1 MTAHFPMNLEKA
13 LMDKIYIISFTEKG
27 AELSLKLQNIYHDAL
42 LYSKYPAENIKM
54 LEKDIKSFTADI
66 FKESKAV
73 IFISA
78 IGIAVRAVAP
88 LIVSKDK
95 DAAVIVIDDTGKY
108 VIPVLSGHIGGANEM
123 ALKIAEYINAEPVI
137 TTATDRNNKFAV
149 DVWAEKN
156 NLYID
161 DITMIKEV
169 SSRLLR
175 NEKVGFISDY
185 EVNGILPENVIADVQ
200 QECGI
205 VIADNID
212 ILPFPYTMQLI
223 PKEYILG
230 IGARKGAEYSHLKD
244 LIKRVLKENNI
255 DKRKILSIA
264 SIDIKKDEKAIN
276 MLAEELN
283 VPFIT
288 YSKDELANVQGDFT
302 SSNFVK
308 NITGVDNVCERAV
321 KCFCGSEIIVKKICE
336 NGFTLSIGFIKWH
349 GSF

>member
-13 LMDKIYIISFTEKG
+13 LMDKIYIISFTQKG
-27 AELSLKLQNIYHDAL
+27 AELSLKLHNMYPDAL
-42 LYSKYPAENIKM
+42 LYGKYPADNIKM

-66 FKESKAV
+66 FNESKAI

-88 LIVSKDK
+88 LIVSKNK
-95 DAAVIVIDDTGKY
+95 DAAVIVLDDTGKF

-156 NLYID
+156 DLYID
-161 DITMIKEV
+161 DISMIKEV

-175 NEKVGFISDY
+175 SEKVGFISDY
-185 EVNGILPENVIADVQ
+185 KIQGSLPKGVVSDVQ

-212 ILPFPYTMQLI
+212 IQPFPYTMQLI

-230 IGARKGAEYSHLKD
+230 IGARKGAEYHYASD
-244 LIKRVLKENNI
+244 LIHH
-255 DKRKILSIA
+255 A
-264 SIDIKKDEKAIN
+264 
-276 MLAEELN
+276 
-283 VPFIT
+283 
-288 YSKDELANVQGDFT
+288 
-302 SSNFVK
+302 
-308 NITGVDNVCERAV
+308 
-321 KCFCGSEIIVKKICE
+321 
-336 NGFTLSIGFIKWH
+336 
-349 GSF
+349 

>member
-1 MTAHFPMNLEKA
+1 MTVHFPMNLEKA
-13 LMDKIYIISFTEKG
+13 LMDKIYIVSFTQKG
-27 AELSLKLQNIYHDAL
+27 AELSLKLQNIFPDAK
-42 LYSKYPAENIKM
+42 LYSKYPAENINM

-66 FKESKAV
+66 FSESKAV

-88 LIVSKDK
+88 LIVSKNK
-95 DAAVIVIDDTGKY
+95 DAAVIVLDDTGKY

-169 SSRLLR
+169 SSRLLH

-185 EVNGILPENVIADVQ
+185 EVKGTLPEGVISDVQ

-205 VIADNID
+205 VIADKID
-212 ILPFPYTMQLI
+212 IQPFPYTMQLI
-223 PKEYILG
+223 PKEYVLG
-230 IGARKGAEYSHLKD
+230 IGARKGAEYRYLKD
-244 LIKRVLKENNI
+244 FVEKVLKENNI
-255 DKRKILSIA
+255 DKRKILNIA

-276 MLAEELN
+276 MLAKELN

-288 YSKDELANVQGDFT
+288 YSSDKLANVQGNFT

-308 NITGVDNVCERAV
+308 SVTGVDNVCERAV
-321 KCFCGSEIIVKKICE
+321 KCFTGSEIIVKKLCE
-336 NGFTLSIGFIKWH
+336 NGFTLSIGYIKWH

>member
-13 LMDKIYIISFTEKG
+13 LMDKIYIISFTQKG
-27 AELSLKLQNIYHDAL
+27 AELSLKLHKIYPDAL
-42 LYSKYPAENIKM
+42 LYGKYPFDNIKM

-66 FKESKAV
+66 FYESRAV

-78 IGIAVRAVAP
+78 VGIAVRAVAP
-88 LIVSKDK
+88 LIVSKNK
-95 DAAVIVIDDTGKY
+95 DAAVIVLDDNGRY

-123 ALKIAEYINAEPVI
+123 ALKIAEHINAEPVI
-137 TTATDRNNKFAV
+137 TTATDINNKFAV

-175 NEKVGFISDY
+175 NEKIGFVSEY
-185 EVNGILPENVIADVQ
+185 QVSGILPDGMVADMQ

-205 VIADNID
+205 VIADNLEIK
-212 ILPFPYTMQLI
+212 PYPYTMQLI
-223 PKEYILG
+223 PKEYVLG
-230 IGARKGAEYSHLKD
+230 IGARKDAEYNYLKD
-244 LIKRVLKENNI
+244 FIERVLKENNI
-255 DKRKILSIA
+255 DKRKILAIA
-264 SIDIKKDEKAIN
+264 SIDIKKDEKAI
-276 MLAEELN
+276 LKLSKDLN
-283 VPFIT
+283 VPFVT
-288 YSKDELANVQGDFT
+288 YSAKHLTDMQGDFT

-308 NITGVDNVCERAV
+308 KITGVDNVCERAV
-321 KCFCGSEIIVKKICE
+321 KCFNGSEIIVKKLCE
-336 NGFTLSIGFIKWH
+336 NGFTLSIGHKLWQ

>member
-1 MTAHFPMNLEKA
+1 MTVHFPMNLEKA

-42 LYSKYPAENIKM
+42 LYSKYPAKNIKM

-95 DAAVIVIDDTGKY
+95 DAAVIVLDDTGKY

-123 ALKIAEYINAEPVI
+123 ALEIAEYINAEPVI

-185 EVNGILPENVIADVQ
+185 EVNGTLPENVIADVQ
-200 QECGI
+200 RECGI
-205 VIADNID
+205 VIANNID

-223 PKEYILG
+223 PKEY
-230 IGARKGAEYSHLKD
+230 
-244 LIKRVLKENNI
+244 LIERVLKENNI

>member
-1 MTAHFPMNLEKA
+1 MTVHFPMNLEKA
-13 LMDKIYIISFTEKG
+13 LMDKIYIVSFTQKG
-27 AELSLKLQNIYHDAL
+27 AELSLKLQNIFPDAK
-42 LYSKYPAENIKM
+42 LYSKYPAENINM

-123 ALKIAEYINAEPVI
+123 ALEIAEYINAEPVI

-185 EVNGILPENVIADVQ
+185 EVKGIFPEGLISDVQ

-205 VIADNID
+205 VIADKID
-212 ILPFPYTMQLI
+212 IQPFPYTMQLI
-223 PKEYILG
+223 PKEYVLG
-230 IGARKGAEYSHLKD
+230 IGARKGAEYRYLKD
-244 LIKRVLKENNI
+244 FVEKVLNENNI
-255 DKRKILSIA
+255 DKRKILSVA

-276 MLAEELN
+276 MLAKELN

-288 YSKDELANVQGDFT
+288 YSSDELANVQGDFT

-308 NITGVDNVCERAV
+308 SVTGVDNVCERAV
-321 KCFCGSEIIVKKICE
+321 KCFTGSEIIVKKLCE
-336 NGFTLSIGFIKWH
+336 NGFTLSIGYIKWH

>member
-13 LMDKIYIISFTEKG
+13 LMDKIYIISFTQKG
-27 AELSLKLQNIYHDAL
+27 AELSTILQKIYPDAELYGKYSAKNVKILK
-42 LYSKYPAENIKM
+42 
-54 LEKDIKSFTADI
+54 KDIKSFTADI
-66 FKESKAV
+66 FNESRAV

-78 IGIAVRAVAP
+78 LGIAVRAVAP
-88 LIVSKDK
+88 LIAAKNK

-123 ALKIAEYINAEPVI
+123 ALEIAEYINAEPVI

-169 SSRLLR
+169 SSRILR
-175 NEKVGFISDY
+175 NENVGFITDY
-185 EVNGILPENVIADVQ
+185 EVKGTLPDGLVPDVQ
-200 QECGI
+200 HECGI
-205 VIADNID
+205 VIADNIE
-212 ILPFPYTMQLI
+212 IQPFPYTMQLI
-223 PKEYILG
+223 PKEYVLG
-230 IGARKGAEYSHLKD
+230 IGARKGAEYSYLKN
-244 LIKRVLKENNI
+244 LVERVLKENNI
-255 DKRKILSIA
+255 DKRKIISIV

-276 MLAEELN
+276 MLAKELN

-288 YSKDELANVQGDFT
+288 YSKTELANIQGDFT

-308 NITGVDNVCERAV
+308 SITGVDNVCERAV
-321 KCFCGSEIIVKKICE
+321 KCFNDSKIIVKKICE
-336 NGFTLSIGFIKWH
+336 NGFTLSIGFVKWH
-349 GSF
+349 GGF

>member
-1 MTAHFPMNLEKA
+1 MTALFPMNLEKA
-13 LMDKIYIISFTEKG
+13 LMDKIYIVSFTQKG
-27 AELSLKLQNIYHDAL
+27 AELSLKLQKIFPDAL
-42 LYSKYPAENIKM
+42 LYGKYPSQNINM
-54 LEKDIKSFTADI
+54 LEKDIKSFTSEI
-66 FKESKAV
+66 FGKSKAI

-88 LIVSKDK
+88 LIVSKNK
-95 DAAVIVIDDTGKY
+95 DAAVIVLDDTGKY

-185 EVNGILPENVIADVQ
+185 EVKGTLPEGIVSDVQ

-205 VIADNID
+205 VIADNIN
-212 ILPFPYTMQLI
+212 IQQFPYTMQLI

-230 IGARKGAEYSHLKD
+230 IGARKGAEYSHLKAFVE
-244 LIKRVLKENNI
+244 RVLKENNI

-276 MLAEELN
+276 MLAKELN
-283 VPFIT
+283 IPFIT
-288 YSKDELANVQGDFT
+288 YSSDELANVQGDF
-302 SSNFVK
+302 SSSSFVK
-308 NITGVDNVCERAV
+308 SITGVDNVCERAV
-321 KCFCGSEIIVKKICE
+321 KCFSCSEIIVKKLCE
-336 NGFTLSIGFIKWH
+336 NGFTLSIGYIKWH

>member
-1 MTAHFPMNLEKA
+1 MTVHFPMNLEKA
-13 LMDKIYIISFTEKG
+13 LMDKIYIISFTQKG
-27 AELSLKLQNIYHDAL
+27 AELSLKLHNIYPDAL
-42 LYSKYPAENIKM
+42 LYGKYSAHNIKM

-66 FKESKAV
+66 FNESKAI
-73 IFISA
+73 IFIAA

-88 LIVSKDK
+88 LIVSKNK
-95 DAAVIVIDDTGKY
+95 DAAVIVLDDTGKF

-161 DITMIKEV
+161 DISMIKEV

-175 NEKVGFISDY
+175 NENVGFISDY
-185 EVNGILPENVIADVQ
+185 KIQGLLPEGVISDVQ

-212 ILPFPYTMQLI
+212 VQPFPYTMQLI

-230 IGARKGAEYSHLKD
+230 IGARKGAEYHYLKD
-244 LIKRVLKENNI
+244 LVERVLKENNI
-255 DKRKILSIA
+255 DKRKIKAIA
-264 SIDIKKDEKAIN
+264 SIDIKKDEKAI
-276 MLAEELN
+276 LKLSKELN

-288 YSKDELANVQGDFT
+288 YSKDELANVQGDFI

-308 NITGVDNVCERAV
+308 SITGVDNVCERAV
-321 KCFCGSEIIVKKICE
+321 KCFYGSEIVVKKLCE
-336 NGFTLSIGFIKWH
+336 NGFTLSIGYQLWQ

>member
-1 MTAHFPMNLEKA
+1 MTVHFPMNLEKA
-13 LMDKIYIISFTEKG
+13 LMDKIYIVSFTQKG
-27 AELSLKLQNIYHDAL
+27 AELSLKLQNIFPDAK
-42 LYSKYPAENIKM
+42 LYSKYPAENINM

-66 FKESKAV
+66 FSESKAV

-88 LIVSKDK
+88 LIVSKNK
-95 DAAVIVIDDTGKY
+95 DAAVIVLDDTGKY

-169 SSRLLR
+169 SSRLLH

-185 EVNGILPENVIADVQ
+185 EVKGIFPEGLISDVQ

-205 VIADNID
+205 VIADKID
-212 ILPFPYTMQLI
+212 IQPFPYTMQLI
-223 PKEYILG
+223 PKEYVLG
-230 IGARKGAEYSHLKD
+230 IGARKGAEYRYLKD
-244 LIKRVLKENNI
+244 FVEKVLKENNI
-255 DKRKILSIA
+255 DKRKILSVA

-276 MLAEELN
+276 MLAKELS

-288 YSKDELANVQGDFT
+288 YSSDELANVQGDFT

-308 NITGVDNVCERAV
+308 SVTGVDNVCERAV
-321 KCFCGSEIIVKKICE
+321 KCFTGSEIIVKKLCE
-336 NGFTLSIGFIKWH
+336 NGFTLSIGCIKWH